1 MKMKITVT
9 FFLLSLGAVLVL
21 TPRCLAQGDGST
33 QSVAVADPSS
43 VQRSLVLIGGEPVI
57 TLERPASKKQ
67 DKPRFLDATIAPGR
81 GMNLL
86 QLRAYLP
93 GKGEVSLLNPASLS
107 EEKQTLDGGDD
118 EFGNKGFQ
126 VGAGLLLPYANRI
139 RGTLSKDGKTIS
151 TNIAGKTVSLPAN
164 WHGKNPGAEVLAM
177 HGLILSAKFGA
188 IKQHDGP
195 LESSVSGLFHGG
207 DFGGHWL
214 SKTDVSVRTVLK
226 DEDLEI
232 TLTAKNVGKEPLP
245 MGMAFHPWFVFPSG
259 DRKQAKLFVPADQ
272 RALVNNYDDVVPT
285 GKIESVKGTPYD
297 FTAPGGTALGTLFM
311 DDNFLN
317 IQHDKDGN
325 AAVEITDPAAGYG
338 LRIVS
343 LTPEVKAFQVY
354 APPDRNVIVVEPQ
367 VNLADPYNP
376 IWGKTDTGMVLLQPG
391 QSLSWRVRL
400 ELFTPPKN

>member
-1 MKMKITVT
+1 MKMSDR
-9 FFLLSLGAVLVL
+9 FSQMFLLALFL
-21 TPRCLAQGDGST
+21 TLFVSVSPAQSAPN
-33 QSVAVADPSS
+33 SVV
-43 VQRSLVLIGGEPVI
+43 IGGEPVVK
-57 TLERPASKKQ
+57 LHRPASKDQ
-67 DKPRFLDATIAPGR
+67 DKPHFIDATIAPGR

-93 GKGEVSLLNPASLS
+93 GKGEVSLLSPDSLS
-107 EEKQTLDGGDD
+107 EEQQTLDQGDD
-118 EFGNKGFQ
+118 AFGNKGFQ

-139 RGTLSKDGKTIS
+139 RGTLSADGKTIS
-151 TNIAGKTVSLPAN
+151 TNIAGKTISIPAN

-177 HGLILSAKFGA
+177 HGLILSAKFQDV
-188 IKQHDGP
+188 KQHDGAMEP
-195 LESSVSGLFHGG
+195 SVSALFHGG

-214 SKTDVSVRTVLK
+214 SKTDVSVKTILK
-226 DEDLEI
+226 DGSIEI
-232 TLTAKNVGKEPLP
+232 NLTAKNVGKEPLP

-285 GKIESVKGTPYD
+285 GKIEPVKGTPYD

-325 AAVEITDPAAGYG
+325 SAVEITDPAAGYG

-354 APPDRNVIVVEPQ
+354 APLDRNVIVVEPQ

-391 QSLSWRVRL
+391 HSLTWRVRL
-400 ELFTPPKN
+400 ELFTPAKN

>member
-1 MKMKITVT
+1 MKISANSLRMSSIALFVL
-9 FFLLSLGAVLVL
+9 FSSILS
-21 TPRCLAQGDGST
+21 TAQ
-33 QSVAVADPSS
+33 VPSS
-43 VQRSLVLIGGEPVI
+43 AQSAPVSIGGEPVI
-57 TLERPASKKQ
+57 TLQRPASN
-67 DKPRFLDATIAPGR
+67 DKEKPHFLDATIAPGR

-107 EEKQTLDGGDD
+107 EEKKTLDEGDD

-139 RGTLSKDGKTIS
+139 RGKLSADGKTIT

-177 HGLILSAKFGA
+177 HGLILSAKFTDVHEKNGA
-188 IKQHDGP
+188 K
-195 LESSVSGLFHGG
+195 ESRVSALFHGG

-214 SKTDVSVRTVLK
+214 SKTDVSVKTVLK
-226 DEDLEI
+226 DDTLEI
-232 TLTAKNVGKEPLP
+232 DLTAKNVGKEPLP

-259 DRKQAKLFVPADQ
+259 MREQARLYVPADQ

-285 GKIESVKGTPYD
+285 GKIEPVKGTPYD

-311 DDNFLN
+311 DDNFLD

-343 LTPEVKAFQVY
+343 LSPEVKAFQVY

-367 VNLADPYNP
+367 VNLADPYNS
-376 IWGKTDTGMVLLQPG
+376 IWGKTDTGMVLLEPG
-391 QSLSWRVRL
+391 HSLTWRVRL
-400 ELFTPPKN
+400 ELFTPPASK